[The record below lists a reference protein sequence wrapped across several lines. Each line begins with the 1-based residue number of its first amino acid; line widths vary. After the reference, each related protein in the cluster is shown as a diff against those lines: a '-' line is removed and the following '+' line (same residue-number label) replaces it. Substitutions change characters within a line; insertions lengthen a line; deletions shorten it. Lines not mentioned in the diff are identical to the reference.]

1 MKFSGKSTAKS
12 AWPPRRHSARRRAEF
27 EIGGE
32 EKQPS
37 GTCAVQ
43 GMAFKPIILED
54 CFSAVPANVKALSQ
68 CLGWRFPGIGN
79 QKVENRIY

>member
-1 MKFSGKSTAKS
+1 M
-12 AWPPRRHSARRRAEF
+12 RAEF

-32 EKQPS
+32 EKWPI

-43 GMAFKPIILED
+43 GKAFEPIIEED
-54 CFSAVPANVKALSQ
+54 CFSMVPANAKALSQ

-79 QKVENRIY
+79 

>member
-1 MKFSGKSTAKS
+1 M
-12 AWPPRRHSARRRAEF
+12 RAEF

-32 EKQPS
+32 EKRPI

-43 GMAFKPIILED
+43 GKAFKPIIQED
-54 CFSAVPANVKALSQ
+54 CFSLVPADAKALSQ

-79 QKVENRIY
+79 